1 LTWPT
6 LLAYTLAAARAAQT
20 LMRSPSSGGSPLR
33 VRPSG
38 SRSNRQE
45 PMRLVTMTIAEA
57 RRQYQEFMSRMD
69 VAFAFGHGCA
79 MDGSHPRLRALR
91 EEADRLLAQ
100 LRTLQALA
108 GERPLN
114 APGRIVTGEFCG
126 N

>member
-1 LTWPT
+1 LTIM
-6 LLAYTLAAARAAQT
+6 L
-20 LMRSPSSGGSPLR
+20 
-33 VRPSG
+33 
-38 SRSNRQE
+38 
-45 PMRLVTMTIAEA
+45 TIAEA

-69 VAFAFGHGCA
+69 VAFAFGHGCT

-91 EEADRLLAQ
+91 AEADRLLTQ

-114 APGRIVTGEFCG
+114 APGRVVTGEFCS

>member
-1 LTWPT
+1 
-6 LLAYTLAAARAAQT
+6 
-20 LMRSPSSGGSPLR
+20 
-33 VRPSG
+33 
-38 SRSNRQE
+38 
-45 PMRLVTMTIAEA
+45 MTVAEA

-100 LRTLQALA
+100 LRTLQAAA

-114 APGRIVTGEFCG
+114 PPGHSVAIDFCG